1 MQSSVLLHTS
11 SVRPSCF
18 HTTQARTSGVR
29 RAPQQICCAHGQNK
43 RDAINL
49 RLVAASCAA
58 ALLLQSSP
66 ANAKVIFEPVQTK
79 KVFQGAAESVK
90 QAASEAKDAVSSGGL
105 PSAPSI
111 GLPKVNLPK
120 LTPTIFS
127 DSGDIDPR
135 AVALPGALLAIGGGA
150 LVLSKIDPGFNEFMG
165 STSAKDSSTSGAGYE
180 QGLKSGADELVKGGK
195 AAKKKVGATIN
206 KKANTGGK
214 QKKASASKGGGL
226 RGLFGGAAGSK

>member
-1 MQSSVLLHTS
+1 
-11 SVRPSCF
+11 
-18 HTTQARTSGVR
+18 
-29 RAPQQICCAHGQNK
+29 
-43 RDAINL
+43 
-49 RLVAASCAA
+49 
-58 ALLLQSSP
+58 LLQSSP

-90 QAASEAKDAVSSGGL
+90 QAASDAKDAAPSIGL

-120 LTPTIFS
+120 LTPTVLT

-150 LVLSKIDPGFNEFMG
+150 LVLSKIDPGFSEFMG
-165 STSAKDSSTSGAGYE
+165 STSAKDSSATGAGYE
-180 QGLKSGADELVKGGK
+180 QELRSGGDSLVKGAK
-195 AAKKKVGATIN
+195 EAKKKVGATIN

-214 QKKASASKGGGL
+214 QKKAGASKGGGL